1 MKRLFS
7 SCCPNR
13 RRAPAPARLMLDQTG
28 RLVVLLIAM
37 SATIT
42 LAPACANAS
51 DVARPAPQVASGGSA
66 LLDQTTQLLAELGRV
81 FVAVNCHG
89 VLHRRVEYLVLA
101 VGRDRH
107 RATYLARVLPAID
120 EFASHVSLL
129 WSLSP
134 TLLPE
139 ARRVNA
145 GDVIGGGPAARPS
158 RRPAGRR
165 PPPTPRANHP

>member
-1 MKRLFS
+1 MRERQ
-7 SCCPNR
+7 R
-13 RRAPAPARLMLDQTG
+13 RRAAGA
-28 RLVVLLIAM
+28 A
-37 SATIT
+37 
-42 LAPACANAS
+42 
-51 DVARPAPQVASGGSA
+51 VASGGSA

-145 GDVIGGGPAARPS
+145 GDVMGGWGELAHAPASTSADYASPV
-158 RRPAGRR
+158 AG
-165 PPPTPRANHP
+165 AVAG

>member
-51 DVARPAPQVASGGSA
+51 AVARPAPQWRQAGAPSLIRPRSCWRNSG
-66 LLDQTTQLLAELGRV
+66 
-81 FVAVNCHG
+81 
-89 VLHRRVEYLVLA
+89 
-101 VGRDRH
+101 
-107 RATYLARVLPAID
+107 
-120 EFASHVSLL
+120 VSSWL
-129 WSLSP
+129 
-134 TLLPE
+134 
-139 ARRVNA
+139 
-145 GDVIGGGPAARPS
+145 
-158 RRPAGRR
+158 
-165 PPPTPRANHP
+165 